1 MTSARDL
8 AALSGHTEADCERV
22 LGECH
27 GDVERAIDKLLN
39 SAYDRT
45 ARERGAR
52 VANAAHGVGQIR
64 GDRKA
69 FWRLTIHDSRG
80 GGGLG

>member
-8 AALSGHTEADCERV
+8 AALSGHTEADCDRV

-39 SAYDRT
+39 SAFDRT
-45 ARERGAR
+45 RRADGAR
-52 VANAAHGVGQIR
+52 IASR
-64 GDRKA
+64 
-69 FWRLTIHDSRG
+69 TRG
-80 GGGLG
+80 G